1 MDSRPTHRH
10 RLPAWGLG
18 VLLALFGLAP
28 TALPAAE
35 GDLEAKVKAAY
46 LYHLTKFVDWP
57 TPPTREVRI
66 CVLGSDAVGGMMAEL
81 ANRQV
86 RDLPLKIEVDTIAD
100 MAQCQVLFIGHGDRR
115 LADILRRLRG
125 AGVLTVSDAED
136 FARRGGIVG
145 FYLEAGKVR
154 LEVNPEA
161 ARAANIR
168 ISAKLLELARTV
180 P

>member
-1 MDSRPTHRH
+1 MDRRPDR
-10 RLPAWGLG
+10 RRPLG
-18 VLLALFGLAP
+18 RSLGALLALFGLAP
-28 TALPAAE
+28 AALPAVA

-57 TPPTREVRI
+57 SPPTRDVRI
-66 CVLGSDAVGGMMAEL
+66 CVLGSEAVGSMMADL

-86 RDLPLKIEVDTIAD
+86 RDLPLKIEVDAVAD
-100 MAQCQVLFIGHGDRR
+100 MAQCQVLFIGRGDRR

-125 AGVLTVSDAED
+125 TGVLTVSDADD
-136 FARRGGIVG
+136 FARQGGMVG
-145 FYLEAGKVR
+145 FYLDGGKVR
-154 LEVNPEA
+154 LEVNPEV